1 MVVKKKV
8 TIAFV
13 ITGILAISTMIMFS
27 TYKSSEAYR
36 KAKAKTQWECSVVCA
51 EKSTPDSYVITY
63 SDAKILSNTGVLTVQ
78 NRNDFDITV
87 HLLCEGKQEL
97 VSDSIPAGGYVMS
110 QPCIRTRNLKN
121 YENENFRSAMLCI
134 GDYLIYS
141 KNWNFIQNESRD
153 VSWKRLFREVNNS
166 KFRNNISVLKDL
178 FDEIDLKLS
187 DKQNLQ
193 SIIKKYKPNVNDW
206 RLEFVNNPETIK
218 LMTYYVKFNE
228 SSSEIYLLNAPKFSS
243 NAIDLDIYL
252 IKKQLEKKGISSRIL
267 FDEKYWKSIIKGIGN
282 RQSKVI
288 HYGIK
293 EKNFV
298 LIQHGKEDLVF
309 ENRKKVIDYIVNSMI

>member
-1 MVVKKKV
+1 MQIN
-8 TIAFV
+8 T
-13 ITGILAISTMIMFS
+13 T
-27 TYKSSEAYR
+27 
-36 KAKAKTQWECSVVCA
+36 KA
-51 EKSTPDSYVITY
+51 
-63 SDAKILSNTGVLTVQ
+63 AKIPKKLALIPNGNATLIVSRPTVVVPPTIMEANAAVELTRFQNNKPKTGT
-78 NRNDFDITV
+78 
-87 HLLCEGKQEL
+87 
-97 VSDSIPAGGYVMS
+97 
-110 QPCIRTRNLKN
+110 
-121 YENENFRSAMLCI
+121 
-134 GDYLIYS
+134 
-141 KNWNFIQNESRD
+141 
-153 VSWKRLFREVNNS
+153 
-166 KFRNNISVLKDL
+166 
-178 FDEIDLKLS
+178 
-187 DKQNLQ
+187 
-193 SIIKKYKPNVNDW
+193 
-206 RLEFVNNPETIK
+206 NNPETIK

>member
-1 MVVKKKV
+1 
-8 TIAFV
+8 
-13 ITGILAISTMIMFS
+13 
-27 TYKSSEAYR
+27 
-36 KAKAKTQWECSVVCA
+36 
-51 EKSTPDSYVITY
+51 
-63 SDAKILSNTGVLTVQ
+63 
-78 NRNDFDITV
+78 
-87 HLLCEGKQEL
+87 
-97 VSDSIPAGGYVMS
+97 
-110 QPCIRTRNLKN
+110 
-121 YENENFRSAMLCI
+121 MLCI

-166 KFRNNISVLKDL
+166 KFRKSINILKNL

-243 NAIDLDIYL
+243 NAIDLDKYL